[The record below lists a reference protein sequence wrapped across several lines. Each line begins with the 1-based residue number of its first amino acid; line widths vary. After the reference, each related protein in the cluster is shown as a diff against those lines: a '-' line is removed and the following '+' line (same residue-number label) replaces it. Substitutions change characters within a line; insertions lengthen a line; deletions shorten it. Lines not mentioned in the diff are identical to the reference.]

1 MDAVTVNTIWMIG
14 LIGIGVAYGIA
25 YIICGQIGKSKGY
38 LPNKNNEE

>member
-25 YIICGQIGKSKGY
+25 YIICGNIGKKKGL
-38 LPNKNNEE
+38 LPPSNDD